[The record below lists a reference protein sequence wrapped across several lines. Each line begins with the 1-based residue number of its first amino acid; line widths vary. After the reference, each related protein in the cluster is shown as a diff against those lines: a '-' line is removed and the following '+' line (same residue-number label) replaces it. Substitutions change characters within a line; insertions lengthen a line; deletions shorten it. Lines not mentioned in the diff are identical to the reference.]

1 MGSDPIFPGEKKM
14 AANENIRP
22 EAATPAG
29 PIAGVGAAL
38 ITACHTAGETL
49 SVLGRTI
56 ASLPYLP
63 FRMRDTLNQMYYYG
77 VSSQMVT
84 SLFALFSG
92 MIIAFNTGI
101 VLKDLGMQVSIGS
114 ISAVAFCREWGP
126 VMTAVILTAR
136 VGSSMAAE
144 IGTMKV
150 SEEIDA
156 LEVMGIDPVQYLV
169 LPRVVTLAFMT
180 AALTMISDLVGI
192 FGAGLVGQLQIGVD
206 YRVFYNDAVSY
217 LKFKDVISGLVKAV
231 VFGILIATVC
241 CTQGLVTKGGARG
254 VGKSTMYAVVS
265 SLLFMIVIDYIIAK
279 LFFG

>member
-1 MGSDPIFPGEKKM
+1 M
-14 AANENIRP
+14 AADSETYV
-22 EAATPAG
+22 EASPAPG
-29 PIAGVGAAL
+29 PIAGVGQGL
-38 ITACHTAGETL
+38 VTACHTAGETL
-49 SVLGRTI
+49 MVLGRTVK
-56 ASLPYLP
+56 SLPHLP
-63 FRMRDTLNQMYYYG
+63 FRARDTLNQMYYYG

-92 MIIAFNTGI
+92 MIIAFNTGV
-101 VLKDLGMQVSIGS
+101 VLKDLGMQQSIGS

-126 VMTAVILTAR
+126 VMTSVILTAR

-169 LPRVVTLAFMT
+169 LPRVVTLALMT
-180 AALTMISDLVGI
+180 MALVMIGDLVGI

-206 YRVFYNDAVSY
+206 YRMFYAEAVAY
-217 LKFKDVISGLVKAV
+217 LKFKDVLCGLVKGF
-231 VFGILIATVC
+231 VFGVLIATVC

-265 SLLFMIVIDYIIAK
+265 SLLFMIVLDYIIAK